1 MTNKPMPLNLDA
13 LTEQL
18 KELEPTPTAPS
29 STSAPDAPSLRSAPV
44 TDNAE
49 NQRPSE
55 LSETYY
61 DHQQKHYWRQDA
73 LGNWMQVNEMGVAR
87 KLRTQGIRDKAGK
100 GEIST
105 PMDHV
110 LVEIQAN
117 NVIHYSAP
125 LAGHQKGVQ
134 TIHRRRILVTESPR
148 LIEPVPGE
156 WPLLAKILEN
166 MLDDPIRDQRPYF
179 LGWLKVAVEALHAK
193 KIRPGQALALAGPKN
208 CGKSLWQNLITELL
222 GGRVAKP
229 YAYMTGRTSFNSEL
243 FAAEHLMIEDEA
255 ASTDMR
261 ARRAFGAEL
270 KNMTVN
276 ENRHF
281 HAKHREALALN
292 PFWRLTISVNDEPEN
307 LMVLPPLDESIVDKI
322 ILLRARCRPMPI
334 DTSTASGRQA
344 FSSRLTAELPHLV
357 HHLFNWSIPTELVC
371 GRFGVKHYHHP
382 DLLRAITDLSSEL
395 RLLSLVDGEI
405 FHNPCAEEAWED
417 TAEALERRLT
427 GPNSHCRHEAQNLFK
442 FNTACGVFL
451 RRLAKLKPD
460 RVSERRV
467 QGRRLWKIEPPS
479 QAVTGENAPPPE
491 G

>member
-1 MTNKPMPLNLDA
+1 MTDKPMPLNLDP

-18 KELEPTPTAPS
+18 KEMEPTPTAPS
-29 STSAPDAPSLRSAPV
+29 SKPSPGSPSQSSAPV
-44 TDNAE
+44 ADRAE
-49 NQRPSE
+49 NQWSGALPE
-55 LSETYY
+55 FYY
-61 DHQQKHYWRQDA
+61 DHAQKFYWTPDA
-73 LGNWMQVNEMGVAR
+73 EANWMQVHEASVAR
-87 KLRTQGIRDKAGK
+87 RLRTQGVSERMDKNETA
-100 GEIST
+100 S
-105 PMDHV
+105 PMDRL
-110 LVEIQAN
+110 LVKIQTK
-117 NVIHYSAP
+117 NVVHYAAP
-125 LAGHQKGVQ
+125 LAGHHKGV
-134 TIHRRRILVTESPR
+134 HRILGRRILVTESPR
-148 LIEPVPGE
+148 LIQPVPGE
-156 WPLLAKILEN
+156 WPLLEKILEN
-166 MLDDPIRDQRPYF
+166 MLDDPIHDQRPYF

-229 YAYMTGRTSFNSEL
+229 YSYMTGRTSFNSEL

-281 HAKHREALALN
+281 HAKHREALTLN
-292 PFWRLTISVNDEPEN
+292 PFWRLTISVNNEPEN

-334 DTSTASGRQA
+334 DTSTESGRQA

-382 DLLRAITDLSSEL
+382 DLLRSIDDLSSEL
-395 RLLSLVDGEI
+395 RLLSLIDGEV
-405 FHNPCAEEAWED
+405 FHNPCAEEPWED
-417 TAEALERRLT
+417 TAEALERKLT
-427 GPNSHCRHEAQNLFK
+427 GPNSHCRHEAQNLFS

-451 RRLAKLKPD
+451 GRLAKLKPE
-460 RVSERRV
+460 RVSERRI

-479 QAVTGENAPPPE
+479 QAVTGEDAPPPE

>member
-1 MTNKPMPLNLDA
+1 MPLNLDM

-18 KELEPTPTAPS
+18 KEMEPTPTGPPPAPPAPS
-29 STSAPDAPSLRSAPV
+29 PSAVPV
-44 TDNAE
+44 TDGAE
-49 NQRPSE
+49 NQQRSE
-55 LSETYY
+55 LPEIYY
-61 DHQQKHYWRQDA
+61 DHQQKHYWMPDA
-73 LGNWMQVNEMGVAR
+73 PGNWMQVNEVGVVR

-125 LAGHQKGVQ
+125 LAGHDKGV
-134 TIHRRRILVTESPR
+134 HRILGRRILVTESPR

-166 MLDDPIRDQRPYF
+166 MLDDPIHDQRPYF

-193 KIRPGQALALAGPKN
+193 RIRPGQALALAGPKN

-222 GGRVAKP
+222 GGRMAKP
-229 YAYMTGRTSFNSEL
+229 YSYMTGRTPFNSEL

-270 KNMTVN
+270 KNMTVSD
-276 ENRHF
+276 NRRF
-281 HAKHREALALN
+281 HAKHREALTLN

-307 LMVLPPLDESIVDKI
+307 LMVLPPLDESLVDKI

-334 DTSTASGRQA
+334 DTSTESGRQA

-357 HHLFNWSIPTELVC
+357 HHLFNWSIPAELVS

-382 DLLRAITDLSSEL
+382 DLLRSIDDLSSEL
-395 RLLSLVDGEI
+395 RLLSLVDGEV
-405 FHNPCAEEAWED
+405 FHNPCAEEPWED

-427 GPNSHCRHEAQNLFK
+427 GPNSHCRHEAQKLFS
-442 FNTACGVFL
+442 FTTACGVFL
-451 RRLAKLKPD
+451 GRLAKLKPE
-460 RVSERRV
+460 RVSERRSRW
-467 QGRRLWKIEPPS
+467 GRLWKIEPPS
-479 QAVTGENAPPPE
+479 QAVTGEDAPPPE
-491 G
+491 C